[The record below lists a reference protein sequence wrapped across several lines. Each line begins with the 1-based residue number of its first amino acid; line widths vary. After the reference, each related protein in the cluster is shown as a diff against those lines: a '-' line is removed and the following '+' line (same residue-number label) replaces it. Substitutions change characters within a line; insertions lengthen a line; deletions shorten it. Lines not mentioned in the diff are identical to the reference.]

1 MCYVNPVVRKLRK
14 VGHNMSFTFQ
24 EVCEELSKLD
34 ETTLLEVLNITSD
47 EIVNKFQDKI
57 EEDLESLAIDLEYE
71 KDITLNL
78 FTKDND

>member
-1 MCYVNPVVRKLRK
+1 MAL
-14 VGHNMSFTFQ
+14 TFQ

-71 KDITLNL
+71 KDTTLNL
-78 FTKDND
+78 FNQDID

>member
-14 VGHNMSFTFQ
+14 VGHNMALTFQ

-57 EEDLESLAIDLEYE
+57 EEDLESLAIELE
-71 KDITLNL
+71 KDSILDL
-78 FTKDND
+78 FNQDND